1 MAVLSSYLTDVR
13 GSLTPEGDSTRNTRP
28 IMCNSDFEGLMP
40 SRYLRHGSQPEDV
53 AEIRESP
60 QLQPFWAAGFSFSR
74 GHFKVRVPYDAYQPM
89 VFQGEEISIG
99 IRGFTYGYD
108 FYAPRDSVVF
118 HEYAERNPR
127 RKKVPMFWE
136 NSDKHRGEGQRSL
149 ARSMSII
156 KMSPDIQA
164 DAWDH
169 TDEDRYGLGT

>member
-1 MAVLSSYLTDVR
+1 MICS
-13 GSLTPEGDSTRNTRP
+13 
-28 IMCNSDFEGLMP
+28 
-40 SRYLRHGSQPEDV
+40 
-53 AEIRESP
+53 
-60 QLQPFWAAGFSFSR
+60 
-74 GHFKVRVPYDAYQPM
+74 DAYLSHLQYKLPGHIS
-89 VFQGEEISIG
+89 VLPHPLLAVVTIAQGEEISIG

-169 TDEDRYGLGT
+169 TDEDRYGLGTGECAVVGTLIMS